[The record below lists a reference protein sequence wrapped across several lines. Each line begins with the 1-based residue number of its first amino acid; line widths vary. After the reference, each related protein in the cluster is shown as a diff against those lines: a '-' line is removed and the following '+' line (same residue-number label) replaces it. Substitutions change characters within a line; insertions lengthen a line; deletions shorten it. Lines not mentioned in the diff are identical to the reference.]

1 MKRNKNMIDLN
12 KELKKTQHKRE
23 QKPEILTK
31 LKAVRNEINLI
42 YTQEIEKKIFT
53 RQTYYESGA
62 KSLKI
67 LARKLQKQRADNTIY
82 KIRDID
88 SKTIQYK
95 QEEIQRTFRKYYKRL
110 YTQPQLEGDQQI
122 FKIS

>member
-1 MKRNKNMIDLN
+1 M
-12 KELKKTQHKRE
+12 
-23 QKPEILTK
+23 
-31 LKAVRNEINLI
+31 
-42 YTQEIEKKIFT
+42 IFT

-67 LARKLQKQRADNTIY
+67 LARKLQKQRADNVIH

-95 QEEIQRTFRKYYKRL
+95 QEDIQRTFRKYYQRL
-110 YTQPQLEGDQQI
+110 YTQPQLEGQNQNQNQKKLYCQVR
-122 FKIS
+122 FYTYEEFVVVMLVHAS